1 MLFNSLEFAAFLP
14 AAFLIHR
21 FACGKS
27 ARAEKK
33 TIAGRWRSRENNPTM
48 RKTFLL
54 FALLFSVLA
63 MSGCNPVSYFMLYQ
77 YSSSEKPDT
86 VADQRMSELERE
98 REKRMME
105 NSTYRDAEV
114 DAYRR
119 SRGISGS
126 PETVDTRPVSTE
138 ELRRR
143 MEKQAEER
151 RSRSY

>member
-1 MLFNSLEFAAFLP
+1 
-14 AAFLIHR
+14 
-21 FACGKS
+21 
-27 ARAEKK
+27 
-33 TIAGRWRSRENNPTM
+33 M
-48 RKTFLL
+48 RKTFPL

-86 VADQRMSELERE
+86 VADQRISELERE

-114 DAYRR
+114 EAYRR
-119 SRGISGS
+119 SRGISDS